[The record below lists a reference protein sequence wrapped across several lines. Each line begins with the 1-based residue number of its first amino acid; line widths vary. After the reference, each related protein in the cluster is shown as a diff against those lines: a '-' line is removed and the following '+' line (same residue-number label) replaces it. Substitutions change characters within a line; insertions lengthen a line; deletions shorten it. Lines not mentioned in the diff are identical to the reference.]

1 MWLFQEPC
9 DIQDKTDLFSFNSL
23 CGAFNRP
30 FLHVLPAFG
39 RRTYDMWSC
48 CSADQGRLSARSWG
62 RREFGESSWSSL
74 KLSWKIKQQTTEWN
88 APLPWV
94 NSGVWSD
101 TLDDESAQLNKRLNK
116 GVAYYIFNFSSC
128 FIVKQHWDWKAN
140 RESQRFLTAA
150 INSDVNEWGL
160 IIEPL
165 CISYCRQLD
174 SLAIFMNRR

>member
-88 APLPWV
+88 APLAWV

-101 TLDDESAQLNKRLNK
+101 TLGDESAQLNKRLNK
-116 GVAYYIFNFSSC
+116 GVTYYIFNFYLMFYCKTALRLEGKRRISKVFNC
-128 FIVKQHWDWKAN
+128 GNKLR
-140 RESQRFLTAA
+140 REWMR
-150 INSDVNEWGL
+150 VNL
-160 IIEPL
+160 RATL
-165 CISYCRQLD
+165 H
-174 SLAIFMNRR
+174 